1 MLFNPYN
8 IHMKSKIIIGLVF
21 IFYTTIQN
29 VYSQQKVKK
38 YCELFVQYTSGP
50 NIRVRID
57 AGVTKLN
64 LQFRDSTVIVRLKR
78 AERFETLSGA
88 LNYLNEIGWN
98 YEASIPSPETGGQI
112 VRLVLSKEFERS
124 EIIAQSGQ

>member
-1 MLFNPYN
+1 MHP
-8 IHMKSKIIIGLVF
+8 KIIIGLVF

-38 YCELFVQYTSGP
+38 YCELFIQYRSSSP
-50 NIRVRID
+50 NVRVKID

-64 LQFRDSTVIVRLKR
+64 LQFRDSTVMVRLKR

-98 YEASIPSPETGGQI
+98 YEVSIPSPETGGQI
-112 VRLVLSKEFERS
+112 VRLVLSKEFDRS
-124 EIIAQSGQ
+124 EIVAQSGQ